1 MSSNVRSLS
10 AIMAAAMLAPLAA
23 AAPEY
28 CPLEVRTAT
37 VTACFT
43 NTGAPVKPTCDVA
56 CPTPVA
62 KPNDDGPIQ
71 VYVQAPK
78 CDSCGCDSCAHTN
91 VYTTTYDAFCPTGLS
106 KQEYVVTEVYAGMS
120 AKPSVTAAP
129 KVPFGFAVDVKTCND
144 PPAPLRVP
152 RHTPFGLT
160 ILVVGLENPA
170 SLALAPA
177 PDILVRLVLRLVLRL
192 ELKQGLK
199 QGETQKDLAGTKE
212 ALRQARKQA
221 RLPGPLPG
229 PVQTALKAALKLVLK
244 PVLPQV
250 PRRAQ
255 VHPALKQALKQ
266 GLKQELLPE
275 RPREP
280 ARTRLALRRARALGP
295 LLGPTQKDLAQ
306 RRSQEQEQEQEQ
318 ERRRMLDLELPYR
331 PTRTTT
337 RPLRHHRPR
346 MGRTLPPLL
355 PLSQQARQAR
365 CRFPLLALP
374 LSQ

>member
-1 MSSNVRSLS
+1 
-10 AIMAAAMLAPLAA
+10 MAAAMLAPLAA

-62 KPNDDGPIQ
+62 KPNKDGPIQ

-129 KVPFGFAVDVKTCND
+129 KVPFGFAVDVKTCNECGKK
-144 PPAPLRVP
+144 PITATLTYPASGCPYIKGMVP
-152 RHTPFGLT
+152 RHTPFTLT
-160 ILVVGLENPA
+160 LPAGLEN
-170 SLALAPA
+170 LALDPA
-177 PDILVRLVLRLVLRL
+177 PDTLVNLALRL
-192 ELKQGLK
+192 
-199 QGETQKDLAGTKE
+199 
-212 ALRQARKQA
+212 
-221 RLPGPLPG
+221 
-229 PVQTALKAALKLVLK
+229 ALKLVLK
-244 PVLPQV
+244 QVPKQVPRRAQVHLVLKQGLKPAPRLGPKLGLGQTALKEVLKPALKPVLKQV

-255 VHPALKQALKQ
+255 VHPV
-266 GLKQELLPE
+266 LKQELKQELPPE
-275 RPREP
+275 RPPEP
-280 ARTRLALRRARALGP
+280 ARTKLVLGQARALALGP
-295 LLGPTQKDLAQ
+295 LLGQTQKDPAQ
-306 RRSQEQEQEQEQ
+306 RRSQEQEQAQEQ
-318 ERRRMLDLELPYR
+318 ARRPMLDLELPYR

-337 RPLRHHRPR
+337 RHLRHLRHRRPR
-346 MGRTLPPLL
+346 
-355 PLSQQARQAR
+355 
-365 CRFPLLALP
+365 
-374 LSQ
+374 